1 MRQFFS
7 YNQRY
12 SYNPLSYSHVST
24 LISSI
29 HNDQYFSPSAIP
41 SLRKHQVTPDMRRK
55 DRTCESVPQESITS
69 DNYLIQLLRE
79 EEIIEAIGMV
89 DPEQASEMARKLD
102 EDLQGPWHYLDKHN
116 TIPADKR
123 LESFQKLKQEAE
135 EADKVEAPEPAPEN
149 EALESKALVKYS
161 PSAIRNF
168 ERISVKNPRIRRP
181 SSHKGTYTWSG
192 RVFHLK
198 QEPKYAAKDKLIA
211 DEKPFTTMIRTG
223 ILKTPENQ
231 FYNHNMEK
239 DKEILW
245 KVPEELVYRP
255 FDAARMF
262 ADEMRE
268 RPLRIAAKQIRI
280 FVAQH

>member
-1 MRQFFS
+1 M
-7 YNQRY
+7 
-12 SYNPLSYSHVST
+12 
-24 LISSI
+24 
-29 HNDQYFSPSAIP
+29 
-41 SLRKHQVTPDMRRK
+41 
-55 DRTCESVPQESITS
+55 
-69 DNYLIQLLRE
+69 
-79 EEIIEAIGMV
+79 IEAIGMV
-89 DPEQASEMARKLD
+89 DPEQAIEMSRRLD
-102 EDLQGPWHYLDKHN
+102 EELQGPWHYLDKHN
-116 TIPADKR
+116 TIPAEKR
-123 LESFQKLKQEAE
+123 LESFQKLKKEAE
-135 EADKVEAPEPAPEN
+135 EAEKIEKLESVTEN
-149 EALESKALVKYS
+149 EAPNSKALVKYS
-161 PSAIRNF
+161 PSAIKSF

-181 SSHKGTYTWSG
+181 PSHKGTYTWSG

-211 DEKPFTTMIRTG
+211 DEKPFNNMIRTG

-231 FYNHNMEK
+231 FYAHNMEK

-280 FVAQH
+280 FVTQH